1 MDKKYKILKNGR
13 IEALRSFEN
22 VNKGDIG
29 GFVDSDMNLSHDGTC
44 WVFNSARVSGD
55 ARVSDSARVSG
66 DAEVSDSAWVSDS
79 ARVSGDAE
87 VSDSAW
93 VYGSAWVSD
102 SARVS
107 GDAEVSDS
115 ARVFDSAQIFD
126 SARVSGNARVFG
138 IFKTGNCPVY
148 VGTKHNVS
156 YSGIINDEH
165 YISIGC
171 ITKSLQDWKNNYRK
185 IGNENGYSES
195 EIDEYGY
202 YLSIIEMI
210 IKRDF
215 DKK

>member
-55 ARVSDSARVSG
+55 AR
-66 DAEVSDSAWVSDS
+66 VSDS

-156 YSGIINDEH
+156 YSGIRNDEH

-171 ITKSLQDWKNNYRK
+171 IIKSLQDWKNNYRK
-185 IGNENGYSES
+185 IGNENGYSEP

>member
-44 WVFNSARVSGD
+44 WVSDSARVSGD

-66 DAEVSDSAWVSDS
+66 DAEVSD
-79 ARVSGDAE
+79 
-87 VSDSAW
+87 
-93 VYGSAWVSD
+93 SAWVSD

>member
-66 DAEVSDSAWVSDS
+66 DAEVSDSAWV
-79 ARVSGDAE
+79 
-87 VSDSAW
+87 
-93 VYGSAWVSD
+93 YG
-102 SARVS
+102 
-107 GDAEVSDS
+107 
-115 ARVFDSAQIFD
+115 SAQIFD